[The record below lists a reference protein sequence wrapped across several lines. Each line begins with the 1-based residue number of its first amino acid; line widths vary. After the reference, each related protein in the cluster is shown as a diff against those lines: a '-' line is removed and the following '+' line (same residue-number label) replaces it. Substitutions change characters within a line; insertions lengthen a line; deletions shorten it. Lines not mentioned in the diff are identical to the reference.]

1 VRRLCPPWYLS
12 LPGMLVRGERYGGAV
27 RAPRD
32 ILKLLIVAEDE
43 NANPAGFTLAPFFVR
58 CELQAGFRTIA
69 KVL

>member
-1 VRRLCPPWYLS
+1 VVLKLAGDARA
-12 LPGMLVRGERYGGAV
+12 GERYGGAV